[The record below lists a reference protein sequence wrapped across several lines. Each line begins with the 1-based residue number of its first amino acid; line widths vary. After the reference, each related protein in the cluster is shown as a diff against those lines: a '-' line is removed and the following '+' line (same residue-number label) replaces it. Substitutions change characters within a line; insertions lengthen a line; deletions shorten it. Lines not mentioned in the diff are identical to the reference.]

1 MVNLSRMPPYIATR
15 LVRFSIL
22 PLPDWT
28 FLLSLIKLVNSWL
41 RPLLLTNFLWNGF
54 CDISKALYPMS
65 FKCSSPPRWIF
76 MDILMSTGH
85 LVQMTKKHWWLW
97 HLPWSEF
104 SVMVFQ
110 ETKGCV
116 SQQCRIWVSCSYVCY
131 FGDYLDSICFIGT
144 LSLSSS
150 PPLLWCDNKS
160 AAHLAANPMFYA
172 RTKHIEMDLH
182 FIWDHVL
189 RKQLI
194 IQYLPSSE

>member
-1 MVNLSRMPPYIATR
+1 MLDPNPATTPGLLGQMLSH
-15 LVRFSIL
+15 LNGE
-22 PLPDWT
+22 PLSDA
-28 FLLSLIKLVNSWL
+28 
-41 RPLLLTNFLWNGF
+41 
-54 CDISKALYPMS
+54 ALYRNTVGALY
-65 FKCSSPPRWIF
+65 SPPRWIF

-110 ETKGCV
+110 ETK
-116 SQQCRIWVSCSYVCY
+116 
-131 FGDYLDSICFIGT
+131 GT